1 MVPGS
6 EQCWV
11 LEVAVA
17 VAMTMSPQPR
27 PSRCT
32 LYSTLYT
39 VQCAPWP
46 WLSRV
51 RTQHPPQRWPEDFP
65 RAVSMSIVTYGPMFK
80 IGFQIPLPSATI
92 DRSCCTGEHDSVCT
106 LHTCIMHCHCIKI
119 KNLPIAHKYLDWIY
133 FTQIFIVLS
142 ILDINWNKF
151 IRIQIIRYAIS
162 KGGRC

>member
-32 LYSTLYT
+32 VHCTLYT

-51 RTQHPPQRWPEDFP
+51 RTQHPPQYWPEDFP

-80 IGFQIPLPSATI
+80 IGFQIPLPYPLSSATT
-92 DRSCCTGEHDSVCT
+92 DRSCCASEYDSVCI
-106 LHTCIMHCHCIKI
+106 LHICTGCPTALGPLCFLLFCQFLLYQNTKI
-119 KNLPIAHKYLDWIY
+119 L
-133 FTQIFIVLS
+133 
-142 ILDINWNKF
+142 
-151 IRIQIIRYAIS
+151 
-162 KGGRC
+162 